1 MHVCFMKYEGCAPLS
16 YKSYIRPCLKLFLV
30 ISVVSTTYVSSD
42 CAVFHFF
49 RNIGIYFLFGIRC
62 RNSHAIFIK
71 LNTNSSQMLS
81 DKIYQYILFTV
92 VSFCKGIDCAA
103 QIFLGIL

>member
-1 MHVCFMKYEGCAPLS
+1 MKYEGCAPLS
-16 YKSYIRPCLKLFLV
+16 YKSYIRPCLKVFIFYLV
-30 ISVVSTTYVSSD
+30 LDVD
-42 CAVFHFF
+42 
-49 RNIGIYFLFGIRC
+49 
-62 RNSHAIFIK
+62 NSHAIFIK

-103 QIFLGIL
+103 QIFLGILWKEVYSRMGGTPFSLL